1 MRTGPGKSE
10 FMSMPL
16 MTGRYRPW
24 VMSLSL
30 CGLLLVG
37 ACKRDTIDPDA
48 PAAEP
53 VAALQQIA
61 RHLADN
67 DLVGYARAS
76 VPPAQYTRLQAAWD
90 EGHSRWPLTDLPLDG
105 QLLPMLAALSAPD
118 APKRLQ
124 RSFDTQIAGQAT
136 GVRQAAHSMGLFGV
150 QYLRNQTDYSEA
162 ERAHYSQVVDVLS
175 RWAAAAP
182 LTDKQRAKTTIT
194 LLTATAR
201 SAGLSTDAELQAAGM
216 EGSLRRLGPFAKA
229 LKTALASYGL
239 SLDAAMN
246 DLRGELVSQEGDT
259 AVLRIQYPLAGEQI
273 EAQVR
278 MTRREGHWYLART
291 LEETDALLKAADEA
305 KAAMA
310 AQAEHDAQLAAEA
323 EAAAQVKDGASA
335 PAKP

>member
-30 CGLLLVG
+30 CGLVLLG

-53 VAALQQIA
+53 VAALQQMA
-61 RHLADN
+61 RHLADD

-76 VPPAQYTRLQAAWD
+76 EPPAQYARLQAAWAA
-90 EGHSRWPLTDLPLDG
+90 GHSRWPLTDLPLDG
-105 QLLPMLAALSAPD
+105 QLLPMMAALSAPD
-118 APKRLQ
+118 APQRLQ
-124 RSFDTQIAGQAT
+124 RSFDAQIAGQAA

-150 QYLRNQTDYSEA
+150 QYLRNQTNYSES
-162 ERAHYSQVVDVLS
+162 ERAHYTQVVDVLS

-182 LTDKQRAKTTIT
+182 LTDKQRARTTIT

-201 SAGLSTDAELQAAGM
+201 TAGLSTDAELQAAGM

-239 SLDAAMN
+239 SLDAAMTE
-246 DLRGELVSQEGDT
+246 LRGELVSQQGDS
-259 AVLRIQYPLAGEQI
+259 AVVRIQYPLADELI

-278 MTRREGHWYLART
+278 MTRRDGHWYLART

-305 KAAMA
+305 AAAA
-310 AQAEHDAQLAAEA
+310 AQAEHDAQQAAEA

-335 PAKP
+335 SAKP

>member
-16 MTGRYRPW
+16 MTGRCRPW
-24 VMSLSL
+24 VMTLSL
-30 CGLLLVG
+30 CGLVLLG
-37 ACKRDTIDPDA
+37 ACKRDAIDPDK

-61 RHLADN
+61 RHVAGN
-67 DLVGYARAS
+67 DLVGYAHAS
-76 VPPAQYTRLQAAWD
+76 VPPAQYTRLQAAWAD
-90 EGHSRWPLTDLPLDG
+90 GHSRWPLTDLPLDG
-105 QLLPMLAALSAPD
+105 QLLPMLAALSAPE
-118 APKRLQ
+118 APQRLQ

-150 QYLRNQTDYSEA
+150 QYLRNQTDYSDT

-201 SAGLSTDAELQAAGM
+201 TAGLSTDAQLQAAGM
-216 EGSLRRLGPFAKA
+216 EDSLRRLGPFAKA
-229 LKTALASYGL
+229 FKTALASYGL
-239 SLDAAMN
+239 SLDAA
-246 DLRGELVSQEGDT
+246 LTGVQGELVSQQGDS
-259 AVLRIQYPLAGEQI
+259 AVVRIQYPLAGEQI
-273 EAQVR
+273 DAQLR
-278 MTRREGHWYLART
+278 MARRDGHWYLART
-291 LEETDALLKAADEA
+291 LEETDALLAAADEA
-305 KAAMA
+305 AAADA
-310 AQAEHDAQLAAEA
+310 AKAEHDARQAAEA